1 MNLELIAQL
10 AILALVVASG
20 PLVIALLAAQKGNLW
35 CEQRNNILN
44 INFVY
49 IYIYKIDIQK
59 QGVGKE
65 GDSPYNQM

>member
-1 MNLELIAQL
+1 MNLELIAQI
-10 AILALVVASG
+10 AILASVVASG

-49 IYIYKIDIQK
+49 IYIYIYIQNWYT
-59 QGVGKE
+59 E
-65 GDSPYNQM
+65 TRSR